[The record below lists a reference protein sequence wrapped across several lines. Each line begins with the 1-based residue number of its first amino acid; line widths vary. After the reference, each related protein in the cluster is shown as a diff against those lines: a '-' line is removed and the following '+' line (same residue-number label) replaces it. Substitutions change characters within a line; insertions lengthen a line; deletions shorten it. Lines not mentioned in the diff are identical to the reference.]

1 MERFQFADELT
12 KPVKSALAVSACH
25 ALCHLY
31 QDKHLRKYACHTK
44 CEGVYAHVFIQ
55 ELDRYLHAAVYEVL
69 RMHHT

>member
-25 ALCHLY
+25 ALCYLY

-44 CEGVYAHVFIQ
+44 CEGSMPMSSFRSLTGVFMQ
-55 ELDRYLHAAVYEVL
+55 LC
-69 RMHHT
+69 MKF